1 MGTLKQLSRIQSD
14 DDSLNRLQ
22 DQLASALNPIL
33 RNIKGDLSGPL
44 ESPTVSKIQGYSV
57 SAVQPQNG
65 DALVFDGRQ
74 YVPQPT
80 GGVTITLAGDV
91 TGPSNANT
99 VEAIQSQPVS
109 AAAPSTGDVLTWD
122 GSQWEGAAPSGST
135 LAGDVTGPASANT
148 VERIQGYDVS
158 TAAPS
163 TDDVLA
169 WSGTEWTPTPATA
182 ISIYPQMPPAWTT
195 EYLWW
200 KLNDAPQ
207 PLGAPN
213 QAANSGSA
221 GVATLTATANPPV
234 NNSNGG
240 AFYDK
245 TPMFGVSGQYSTIAR
260 FRGST
265 NTLQGADAIYTG
277 TTAVTLSAWVNIS
290 ESGGG
295 FICDIVKKKHPLGMS
310 VGIQSVGGRAYYTVL
325 TGAGSVA
332 AFSAQYI
339 LGYGFTVN
347 LAMTYDGTNI
357 RGYINGQEVVSVA
370 QTGNIVWLTGAG
382 NEWEIGQPTGGID
395 RYDIWD
401 VRFSDSVR
409 SAAQLL
415 SDYKTGS
422 GFSY

>member
-74 YVPQPT
+74 YVPQPA
-80 GGVTITLAGDV
+80 GGGTITLAGDV
-91 TGPSNANT
+91 TGPSN
-99 VEAIQSQPVS
+99 
-109 AAAPSTGDVLTWD
+109 
-122 GSQWEGAAPSGST
+122 
-135 LAGDVTGPASANT
+135 ANT

-221 GVATLTATANPPV
+221 GAATLTATANPPV

-382 NEWEIGQPTGGID
+382 NEWEIGQPFGGIE

-415 SDYKTGS
+415 ADYKTGS

>member
-74 YVPQPT
+74 YVPQPA
-80 GGVTITLAGDV
+80 GGGTITLAGDV
-91 TGPSNANT
+91 TGPSN
-99 VEAIQSQPVS
+99 
-109 AAAPSTGDVLTWD
+109 
-122 GSQWEGAAPSGST
+122 
-135 LAGDVTGPASANT
+135 ANT

-221 GVATLTATANPPV
+221 GGATLTATANPPV

-332 AFSAQYI
+332 AYSAQYI

-382 NEWEIGQPTGGID
+382 NEWEIGQPTGGIE

-415 SDYKTGS
+415 ADYKTGS